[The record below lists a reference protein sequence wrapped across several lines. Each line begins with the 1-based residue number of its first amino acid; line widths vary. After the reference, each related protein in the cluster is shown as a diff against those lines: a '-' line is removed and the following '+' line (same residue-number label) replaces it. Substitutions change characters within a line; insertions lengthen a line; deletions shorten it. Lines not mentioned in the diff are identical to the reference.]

1 LLRVNGEI
9 EGIKNSIL
17 EKLNGF
23 YTYQIPRDQ
32 LWTQELI
39 EQLAEIS
46 SQVNKEIAV
55 YADRK
60 GRITDVSIGN
70 HSTVELA
77 EVEQK
82 RNLQRLSGTRCIHTH
97 PKSSGLLS
105 SLDIS
110 SLKQLNLDAMIAIG
124 IRNNRAE
131 DLYVGIL
138 SPTDIEGVNIF
149 GPLAADVDDFTLLFQ
164 NIEDTDNVLR
174 KLPAEKAK
182 TSERTILVGL
192 QTRYSRDLY
201 GISEAEV
208 SFAELEEL
216 AKTAGALIV
225 GHLMQKKETRDSS
238 TIIGPGK
245 LEELQQMIQTRQADL
260 VIFDEEL
267 TGTQQRILEEKLGLK
282 VLSRTGLIL
291 DIFAQHARSREGI
304 LQVELAQLEYRL
316 PRLTGT
322 GVALSRLGGGI
333 GTRGPGETKL
343 ETDRRHIRSR
353 IAHLRERLDDIR
365 RQRGILR
372 GNRQKNNIP
381 VLSIVGYTNAGKS
394 TLLNTLC
401 GADVLA
407 ENKLFATLDPTTRK
421 LRLNNSST
429 VLLSDTVG
437 FIRRLPP
444 NLLDAF
450 KSTLEEVVLSDLILI
465 VADAADPQVE
475 DHIQIVDEILAEL
488 GAGSKP
494 TLIVLN
500 KIDRLHPD
508 NWISLW
514 RETRPVVEISALQ
527 GNGLEELKQAIE
539 KELFSDHI
547 RISLEIPVSDGAALA
562 WLYANTKVLEVVY
575 DEQVTH
581 VEAELAAS
589 LLSTVERYRVSAP

>member
-1 LLRVNGEI
+1 
-9 EGIKNSIL
+9 
-17 EKLNGF
+17 
-23 YTYQIPRDQ
+23 
-32 LWTQELI
+32 
-39 EQLAEIS
+39 
-46 SQVNKEIAV
+46 
-55 YADRK
+55 
-60 GRITDVSIGN
+60 
-70 HSTVELA
+70 
-77 EVEQK
+77 
-82 RNLQRLSGTRCIHTH
+82 
-97 PKSSGLLS
+97 
-105 SLDIS
+105 
-110 SLKQLNLDAMIAIG
+110 
-124 IRNNRAE
+124 
-131 DLYVGIL
+131 
-138 SPTDIEGVNIF
+138 
-149 GPLAADVDDFTLLFQ
+149 
-164 NIEDTDNVLR
+164 
-174 KLPAEKAK
+174 
-182 TSERTILVGL
+182 
-192 QTRYSRDLY
+192 
-201 GISEAEV
+201 
-208 SFAELEEL
+208 
-216 AKTAGALIV
+216 
-225 GHLMQKKETRDSS
+225 
-238 TIIGPGK
+238 
-245 LEELQQMIQTRQADL
+245 MIQTRQADL

-267 TGTQQRILEEKLGLK
+267 NGTQQRILEEKLGLK

-365 RQRGILR
+365 RQRGVLR

-394 TLLNTLC
+394 TLLNALC
-401 GADVLA
+401 GSDVLA
-407 ENKLFATLDPTTRK
+407 EDKLFATLDPTTRK
-421 LRLNNSST
+421 LPLNNGST

-450 KSTLEEVVLSDLILI
+450 KSTLEEVVLSDQILI

-475 DHIQIVDEILAEL
+475 DHIWIVDEILAEL

-500 KIDRLHPD
+500 KVDRLHPD
-508 NWISLW
+508 NRISLW

-527 GNGLEELKQAIE
+527 RSGLEELKQAIE

-547 RISLEIPVSDGAALA
+547 RVSLEIPVSDGAALA